1 MRAFIAADISEPVS
15 EYDISEIKRYARIS
29 IVKPENRHITLFF
42 LGDISEEDAKVA
54 EFCMKALPKPELSI
68 TMTGIDVFRMG
79 AVYVSCEAKFLSEY
93 RESLRELLLSENV
106 PFDDKE
112 FRMHMTLCRIRD
124 VKDKSG
130 LNNFIKSRQA
140 SFQTKHFNV
149 ESIVLYKSSLTQ
161 SGPIYTP
168 LYEAK

>member
-1 MRAFIAADISEPVS
+1 MRAFIAAEIPSSHTD
-15 EYDISEIKRYARIS
+15 YDISEIKRFTRTS

-42 LGDISEEDAKVA
+42 LGDISEEDAKVT
-54 EFCMKALPKPELSI
+54 EYCMKALPANGFHVA
-68 TMTGIDVFRMG
+68 MTGIETFKMG
-79 AVYVSCEAKFLSEY
+79 AVYIKCESDPLSEY
-93 RESLRELLLSENV
+93 RENLRELLRGEKV

-130 LNNFIKSRQA
+130 LNNFIKSHQA
-140 SFQTKHFNV
+140 TFQTNHFNV

-161 SGPIYTP
+161 SGPIYSP
-168 LYEAK
+168 LFEMK